1 MLHHKR
7 QIGQQYIVLFVGLM
21 SLLFC
26 TTSLRAQMSF
36 VNKLEGKAAVYEK
49 KAVEIDE
56 MLQKAAGI
64 KDRYPDSAFQIFY
77 SIYKI
82 SELMDFKD
90 GMATALL
97 WMGGIH
103 LDNKGEPLRALAYF
117 RKAYPYCRDAINVRE
132 QLLILWNN
140 DMAAAFSVQ
149 GAYDS
154 AMVYYY
160 QALHMTLASKAPDK
174 EKLVILYNNIGT
186 AYYCLKQYDKAVP
199 YLQKAQ
205 GIAIKEH
212 LDRELTSTYLSFACI
227 YIEKEQID
235 TALQY
240 LKKIETLSAKLPVDK
255 KEQREYLYGAIYIK
269 QNQSEKA
276 IPHFQEALALNCDN
290 NVRNKVG
297 NLCGLGAAYINTG
310 QYAKAAYC
318 LEESYT
324 ASVYYGIGG
333 TNLINIYQNL
343 AEVYDSLRDYKKAY
357 RYKSLLASLQDSLN
371 KMENARSLNKME
383 TQYLGAQK
391 DKQITAKQLQLLR
404 AQEGL
409 RKKNIWIG
417 GIVAGALILLV
428 LVIVLYQKQRLHLHK
443 AKTVKQE
450 QQVRQLKAVIEGEEK
465 ERSRIGRQLHDDIMV
480 QLSIVKMS
488 MEALPLQYPGIRQE
502 ESYSNIVQ
510 QLSYT
515 AQKLRQTAHNL
526 MPDTLLEDGLVP
538 AIRYFC
544 KNVAQMTAI
553 RINFQ
558 HYGDIPRLP
567 SDTETSIYRIVQELV
582 QNVIKHAAAAN
593 TLVQLNYR
601 KKILSITV
609 EDDGRGMA
617 SGATVTTNKMG
628 LKSVRNRLK
637 ALNGSIDIH
646 QCTPHGTSVNIELS
660 I

>member
-1 MLHHKR
+1 M
-7 QIGQQYIVLFVGLM
+7 
-21 SLLFC
+21 
-26 TTSLRAQMSF
+26 
-36 VNKLEGKAAVYEK
+36 
-49 KAVEIDE
+49 
-56 MLQKAAGI
+56 
-64 KDRYPDSAFQIFY
+64 
-77 SIYKI
+77 
-82 SELMDFKD
+82 
-90 GMATALL
+90 
-97 WMGGIH
+97 
-103 LDNKGEPLRALAYF
+103 
-117 RKAYPYCRDAINVRE
+117 
-132 QLLILWNN
+132 
-140 DMAAAFSVQ
+140 
-149 GAYDS
+149 
-154 AMVYYY
+154 
-160 QALHMTLASKAPDK
+160 
-174 EKLVILYNNIGT
+174 
-186 AYYCLKQYDKAVP
+186 
-199 YLQKAQ
+199 
-205 GIAIKEH
+205 
-212 LDRELTSTYLSFACI
+212 
-227 YIEKEQID
+227 
-235 TALQY
+235 
-240 LKKIETLSAKLPVDK
+240 
-255 KEQREYLYGAIYIK
+255 IYIK
-269 QNQSEKA
+269 QNQPEKA
-276 IPHFQEALALNCDN
+276 TTHFREALALNRDN
-290 NVRNKVG
+290 SARNITG

-310 QYAKAAYC
+310 QYTTAAYY
-318 LEESYT
+318 LEAALS
-324 ASVYYGIGG
+324 ASVRSGIGG

-357 RYKSLLASLQDSLN
+357 RYKSMLASLQDSLN
-371 KMENARSLNKME
+371 KMEHARSLSRME

-417 GIVAGALILLV
+417 GIVAGALILLI

-443 AKTVKQE
+443 AKTIKQQ

-567 SDTETSIYRIVQELV
+567 SDTETSIYRMVQELV
-582 QNVIKHAAAAN
+582 QNVIKHAAATN

-617 SGATVTTNKMG
+617 SGATVATNKMG
-628 LKSVRNRLK
+628 LKSVRNRLR